1 MFKIYIN
8 SELVYYDQNPDIE
21 YRLTEPVLTLS
32 DNASGSLEFVMDSVN
47 RFYSYMDDAML
58 KDVIVYKDN
67 SNTPYWSGFVTE
79 IQTDYF
85 KRKHV
90 VCVGDLQRLSRCTM
104 HDKVNT
110 FDNVT
115 LAVAGSAVVGNATIN
130 DYTVVAQNYLQT
142 ILDAYNLTPTG
153 AAKMES
159 SHKIYLGDVTVRMLS
174 KAIQS
179 GNTIQIA
186 PYVTS
191 CDDTCFDALMA
202 LQDSHG
208 GHIRLRWSN
217 GKRYLDWYSDYPRQS
232 AQVIRFGVN
241 LLEFAKT
248 SDESGLF
255 TVLYPVGDVIEDA
268 EDIAYTA
275 LSNSTTSGR
284 KLDAYGNVVNA
295 ESAYRVRT
303 SAITIA
309 ASTRYFYT
317 GHMRGNSVIWAIYD
331 ASGTVI
337 KVEYSAAETSDEVTT
352 IERREIEI
360 PDEAS
365 TMRVCFYEDDANF
378 STYSKIETALAADTL
393 SEHVTIESVNNGSP
407 YIETPLTATY
417 GWIEKH
423 IAFEGVNTPQGVM
436 SRATRYL
443 NNYTQTNLCIEVSA
457 IDLRLMGVAAD
468 EINMLDTV
476 RIVSKPHDLD
486 TYMPVTELKIPMA
499 EPDRQTFTLGISFKR
514 KLSDL
519 VGRKI
524 V

>member
-58 KDVIVYKDN
+58 KDVLVYKDN
-67 SNTPYWSGFVTE
+67 SDTPYWSGFVTE

-90 VCVGDLQRLSRCTM
+90 MCVGDLQLLARCTM
-104 HDKVNT
+104 HDKVNEYPSIT
-110 FDNVT
+110 TSDS
-115 LAVAGSAVVGNATIN
+115 LTII
-130 DYTVVAQNYLQT
+130 AQDYLQT
-142 ILDAYNLTPTG
+142 ILNAYNYMPDG
-153 AAKMES
+153 VRKMEQ
-159 SHKIYLGDVTVRMLS
+159 SHEILLGNVTVNMRS
-174 KAIQS
+174 KIIQS
-179 GNTIQIA
+179 GNTIRIA

-191 CDDTCFDALMA
+191 CEQTCFDALME

-217 GKRYLDWYSDYPRQS
+217 GKRYLDWYADYPRQS
-232 AQVIRFGVN
+232 SQVIRFGVN

-248 SDESGLF
+248 ADESSLF
-255 TVLYPVGDVIEDA
+255 TVLYPVGDVIEDT

-317 GHMRGNSVIWAIYD
+317 GHMRGNSVVWAIYD

-352 IERREIEI
+352 IERREIMI

-365 TMRVCFYEDDANF
+365 TMRVCFYADDADF
-378 STYSKIETALAADTL
+378 STYSKIETALASETL

-407 YIETPLTATY
+407 YIQTALVGTY
-417 GWIEKH
+417 GWIEKR
-423 IAFEGVNTPQGVM
+423 ITFENVNTPQGVM